1 MDLQTT
7 DWVRVE
13 NDKEMEVSQNMSHAS
28 FVLLSSLGLF
38 LGILLAFEIGR
49 HMGVRWLPEL
59 KSDRTSSGLLDGA
72 VYALLGLLIAFT
84 FSGAASRFDHRR
96 ELVIEEANAI
106 GTAYLRVDLLPVEA
120 QPALRALFR
129 QYLDARLDMIQ
140 KLPDMKA
147 SHAAIAQA
155 NTLQGQIWPMAVK
168 ACQASGSVPATT
180 LLLAALNEMFDIANL
195 RTTTSLVMHPPT
207 VIFGMLFGLAL
218 MCSILVGYETEG
230 ARGRNWV
237 NVVVFAAIIAGT
249 VYVILDIEYPR
260 VGLIRI
266 DTVDQVLV
274 DLRKT
279 ME

>member
-1 MDLQTT
+1 M
-7 DWVRVE
+7 
-13 NDKEMEVSQNMSHAS
+13 SGGIQNMVHVSV
-28 FVLLSSLGLF
+28 VLLSSLGLF
-38 LGILLAFEIGR
+38 LGILLAFDIGR
-49 HMGVRWLPEL
+49 HIGIRWLPES

-72 VYALLGLLIAFT
+72 IYALLGLLIAFT

-106 GTAYLRVDLLPVEA
+106 GTAYLRLDLLPVDA

-147 SHAAIAQA
+147 SQAVIAQA

-168 ACQASGSVPATT
+168 ACQASGSAPATT

-195 RTTTSLVMHPPT
+195 RTTTSWEMHPPT
-207 VIFGMLFGLAL
+207 VIFMMLFSLAL
-218 MCSILVGYETEG
+218 LCSALAGFEMEG
-230 ARGRNWV
+230 ARSRNLV
-237 NVVVFAAIIAGT
+237 HVAVFAAIIAGT

-260 VGLIRI
+260 LGLIRV

-274 DLRKT
+274 NLRKT

>member
-1 MDLQTT
+1 MSG
-7 DWVRVE
+7 
-13 NDKEMEVSQNMSHAS
+13 VSQNMSHVS
-28 FVLLSSLGLF
+28 VVLLSSLGLF
-38 LGILLAFEIGR
+38 FGILLAFEIGR
-49 HMGVRWLPEL
+49 HMDVQWLPES
-59 KSDRTSSGLLDGA
+59 KSDRSSSGLLDGA
-72 VYALLGLLIAFT
+72 VFGLLGLLIAFT

-106 GTAYLRVDLLPVEA
+106 GTAYLRLDLLPVET

-195 RTTTSLVMHPPT
+195 RTTISLEMHPPT
-207 VIFGMLFGLAL
+207 VIFVMLFSLAL
-218 MCSILVGYETEG
+218 ISSVLFGYEAAG
-230 ARGRNWV
+230 VRRRNLV
-237 NVVVFAAIIAGT
+237 HVVVFAAIIAGT
-249 VYVILDIEYPR
+249 VYVILDVEYPR

-266 DTVDQVLV
+266 DSVDQVLV
-274 DLRKT
+274 DLRKK